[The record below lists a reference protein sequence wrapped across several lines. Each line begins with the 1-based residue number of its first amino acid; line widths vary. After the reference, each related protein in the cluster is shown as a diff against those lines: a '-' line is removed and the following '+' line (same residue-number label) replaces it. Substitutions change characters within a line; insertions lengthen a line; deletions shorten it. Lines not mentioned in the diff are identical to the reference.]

1 MDCNFWVTWSDVN
14 SAASTNSISWFNKS
28 TESTAVLLLLSFTT
42 HPTGRQSSTR
52 NRPTACRTPC
62 VKSALPSKAP
72 MRQCSARTFITGVGF
87 AAVASND
94 GVSAG
99 PKDETRSA
107 NAPLGVPDDALATSC
122 SIVDV
127 FDDDEDAIVGNVA
140 EEEDES
146 VVVAVVKDL
155 DDDGRDS
162 K

>member
-1 MDCNFWVTWSDVN
+1 
-14 SAASTNSISWFNKS
+14 
-28 TESTAVLLLLSFTT
+28 
-42 HPTGRQSSTR
+42 
-52 NRPTACRTPC
+52 
-62 VKSALPSKAP
+62 
-72 MRQCSARTFITGVGF
+72 MRQCSARTFITGVGLF

-99 PKDETRSA
+99 PKVETRSA

-127 FDDDEDAIVGNVA
+127 FDDDDDAIVGNVA
-140 EEEDES
+140 EDKDES
-146 VVVAVVKDL
+146 VVVVAVVKDFL